1 MKPAKA
7 IAYFATVICAIV
19 VASNIPELVKTKGSN
34 GELVMGELIWAA
46 VGATSFVLGK
56 KLE

>member
-7 IAYFATVICAIV
+7 IAYFATVICSIV